1 MTSIALHHDDDNW
14 EVECRLSM
22 HDIFELPETFTSEDL
37 GRPLLLNTGCWVCKF
52 DMAWARKVHFEIND
66 RIVFDKP
73 MNRYR
78 VQNESEDWYFS
89 RLLHELGLKIGCTRK
104 VKVHHQ
110 GDIVFTN
117 EAPWGQL
124 AFDNLSPIR
133 QRKTSPVPNAFPRD
147 ISGWLLPEEGKKLAE
162 LARGK
167 RVLEI
172 GSYCGLSTVCM
183 ARTAEHVTAVDYFD
197 GRGTPMPR
205 DTRPEFQANM
215 ERYGVADKVTTCHP
229 DDTYPLPQYD
239 LVFIDGAHEQESV
252 SYDIYRAMEVLADG
266 GLLVFHDYDHPSHPG
281 VKNAIDQLLLDGGEL
296 LSTHNT
302 LAVVKPPA
310 AIPLEV

>member
-1 MTSIALHHDDDNW
+1 
-14 EVECRLSM
+14 
-22 HDIFELPETFTSEDL
+22 
-37 GRPLLLNTGCWVCKF
+37 
-52 DMAWARKVHFEIND
+52 
-66 RIVFDKP
+66 
-73 MNRYR
+73 
-78 VQNESEDWYFS
+78 
-89 RLLHELGLKIGCTRK
+89 
-104 VKVHHQ
+104 
-110 GDIVFTN
+110 
-117 EAPWGQL
+117 
-124 AFDNLSPIR
+124 
-133 QRKTSPVPNAFPRD
+133 
-147 ISGWLLPEEGKKLAE
+147 
-162 LARGK
+162 
-167 RVLEI
+167 VLEI